1 MEVVFA
7 SKHRPWHQAV
17 PGVPQGN
24 AISMEIFL
32 PCAMDFEVY
41 MHLPVLEEARQVVP
55 DRTLFAALVRGQTHI
70 LAREH
75 CASLEVPEE
84 RGAGTDPVVGLDK
97 RMLPLEMFTVAV
109 SYIRSHRP
117 QQQEEK
123 QKYSGAWA
131 GAAKPRPPWAPP
143 APAPAPNPACCRRR
157 RRHSV

>member
-1 MEVVFA
+1 MPEAGNPKGCPDQKKENPFA
-7 SKHRPWHQAV
+7 NSIQ
-17 PGVPQGN
+17 PQPYPKLIPATG
-24 AISMEIFL
+24 L
-32 PCAMDFEVY
+32 
-41 MHLPVLEEARQVVP
+41 
-55 DRTLFAALVRGQTHI
+55 T
-70 LAREH
+70 
-75 CASLEVPEE
+75 
-84 RGAGTDPVVGLDK
+84 VVGLDK

-157 RRHSV
+157 RRRHSLSLSATSVLELPPSGCSI